1 MDQGLKGAREGA
13 HSQGDNLPGGVEV
26 GEWPAG
32 FRGRDAVRT
41 DRQGMQPRLRGLPM
55 HGQHIY
61 TQ

>member
-32 FRGRDAVRT
+32 FRGRDAART
-41 DRQGMQPRLRGLPM
+41 EREGM
-55 HGQHIY
+55 
-61 TQ
+61 